1 MRLIELLT
9 EQPQAAFTILART
22 PVWVWGLFGG
32 LVGIGI
38 LQMRTRSVV
47 PARLLL
53 LPVGLA
59 LFSLGGLA
67 RDWMSTRWLLPVM
80 GLWWLAFAVSLLASR
95 GFAPP
100 VGARYEPHTQRVRL
114 PGSAM
119 PLLLIVTIFL
129 VKYAVG
135 VELALQ
141 PALREHAGFALG
153 VAAASGALSG
163 LLAKR
168 SAGLWRFA
176 RQRTALAASAPAPGD
191 AP

>member
-9 EQPQAAFTILART
+9 EQPQEAFTILART

-38 LQMRTRSVV
+38 LQMRTRSVM
-47 PARLLL
+47 PARLC
-53 LPVGLA
+53 
-59 LFSLGGLA
+59 
-67 RDWMSTRWLLPVM
+67 D
-80 GLWWLAFAVSLLASR
+80 
-95 GFAPP
+95 
-100 VGARYEPHTQRVRL
+100 EPHTQRVRL

-163 LLAKR
+163 VLAKR

-176 RQRTALAASAPAPGD
+176 RQRTALAASAPASGD